1 MITLLEQL
9 EKAKAKIGNNELLV
23 SLNSDKHI
31 PISSIDNVYSRCSRF
46 IIRLSYKIDNMIDI
60 KEISKGNLKL
70 NYIPTIFFQ
79 SFINSAKAFKDELIY
94 DLKTGDYVEFK
105 HFDETVKGYI
115 EDTYYMSYET
125 VTNIEKTQFS
135 FENSWSNYILK
146 GASLKYIRENII
158 THNKSILCDEV
169 TITKD
174 EIDKFFNIYNEYIKR

>member
-9 EKAKAKIGNNELLV
+9 EKAKAKIENNELLV
-23 SLNSDKHI
+23 SLNNNKYI
-31 PISSIDNVYSRCSRF
+31 PISLIDNAHSRCNRF
-46 IIRLSYKIDNMIDI
+46 IIKLNYKIDDMKDI
-60 KEISKGNLKL
+60 KDIIKGNLKL
-70 NYIPTIFFQ
+70 NDIPIIFFQ
-79 SFINSAKAFKDELIY
+79 SFINSAKAFKDELTY
-94 DLKTGDYVEFK
+94 DLKIGDYVEFT
-105 HFDETVKGYI
+105 HFNETIKGYI
-115 EDTYYMSYET
+115 EETHYMSDET

-174 EIDKFFNIYNEYIKR
+174 EIDKFFDIYNEYIKR